1 MFQIFQ
7 LLNLNMSH
15 KPNKTWAIQGPF
27 VPQVGEGL
35 KDGAFALAKAH
46 YVDPSMGLVVTC
58 DHLKLMVRSCEYQTK
73 KEV

>member
-1 MFQIFQ
+1 
-7 LLNLNMSH
+7 MSH
-15 KPNKTWAIQGPF
+15 KPNKTLAIQGPF

-46 YVDPSMGLVVTC
+46 YVGPLDGVGCDLWSPEIDGKIMWISDP
-58 DHLKLMVRSCEYQTK
+58 K

>member
-15 KPNKTWAIQGPF
+15 KPNKTLAIQGPF

-46 YVDPSMGLVVTC
+46 YVGPLNKGGWL
-58 DHLKLMVRSCEYQTK
+58 
-73 KEV
+73 

>member
-1 MFQIFQ
+1 
-7 LLNLNMSH
+7 MSH
-15 KPNKTWAIQGPF
+15 KPNKTLAIQGPF

-46 YVDPSMGLVVTC
+46 YVGPLNKGGWLWPGITW
-58 DHLKLMVRSCEYQTK
+58 MVRSSEYQTQK